1 MKANT
6 LRKLYLDFFQSKD
19 HKIVSSAPMVVKNDP
34 TLMFTNAGM
43 NQFKDIFLGDSEP
56 KSLRIANSQK
66 CLRVSGKH
74 NDLEE
79 VGHDTYHHTM
89 FEMLGSWSFGD
100 YFKEEAISWAW
111 EFLTQVCHLDKDRI
125 YVSVFEGAEEDNLE
139 KDSEALNMWAK
150 YLPEDKILNGNKKD
164 NFWEMGDTGP
174 CGPCSEIHFD
184 NRTDAERAKVNG
196 ADLVNQDHPQVIEI
210 WNLVFMQ
217 YNRFADGSLK
227 VLPNCHVDTG
237 MGFERLAMIMQGVKS
252 NYDTDIFQ
260 PIIQAIAK
268 SAKLKYGENE
278 KQDIA
283 MRVIADH
290 LRAISFSIADGQL
303 PSNVKAGYVIRR
315 ILRRAVRYAYTFLD
329 MKNAF
334 MYELV
339 EVLSNQIGSQ
349 FNELLVQKDLI
360 QKVIKEEEESFLR
373 TLQEGLKRIEQIT
386 ENSQGEIRGKEIFEL
401 YDTYGFPADL
411 TSLIL
416 SEKNLSFNQV
426 DFDSAMQ
433 EQKDRSKKSG
443 KIEKGDWVVLIKDSK
458 EEFVGYDNLETEV
471 KITRYRKV
479 KTNGGEQYQLVFN
492 LTPFYPEGGGQVGDM
507 GLIESQE
514 ETIAIV
520 DTKKENKLIVHFIDE
535 LPKNVNAIFV
545 AKVNAADRK
554 AISRN
559 HTATHLLQESLRMV
573 LGNHVVQKGS
583 LVNANYLRFDF
594 THFAKIE
601 KSILQKIEA
610 DVNAKVLANIN
621 LNVHIDLP
629 LAKAEHMG
637 AIMLFG
643 EKYDDVVRMIQF
655 DSSKELCG
663 GTHVNATGEIGLFKI
678 LSEGSTSSGIRRI
691 EATTGTRALAHLNK
705 REELLNEIAS
715 VVKNKDLKK
724 GVEQL
729 ITANKTLE
737 KQILTLKK
745 ANVGS
750 MNADLLKDVI
760 IVNGVRFIA
769 KQVLMD
775 AEDMKNV
782 SFAFRKE
789 NNLVMVLGAKVGE
802 KALLTVMLTDDVVSK
817 GYNAGAIIRDIAKE
831 IQGGGGGQVF
841 FATAGGTMPSGIVS
855 ALQKAKE
862 IIENKKAS

>member
-6 LRKLYLDFFQSKD
+6 LRKLYLDFFQSKE

-43 NQFKDIFLGDSEP
+43 NQFKDVFLGDLES
-56 KSLRIANSQK
+56 KSLRITNSQK

-111 EFLTQVCHLDKDRI
+111 EFLTQVCKLDKDRI
-125 YVSVFEGAEEDNLE
+125 YVSVFEGAEQDKLE
-139 KDSEALNMWAK
+139 KDNEAFNMWAK
-150 YLPEDKILNGNKKD
+150 YLPEDKILNGNKED
-164 NFWEMGDTGP
+164 NFWEMGETGP

-184 NRTDAERAKVNG
+184 NRTDAERAKVSG
-196 ADLVNQDHPQVIEI
+196 ADLVNEDHPQVIEI

-217 YNRFADGSLK
+217 YNRFTDGSLK
-227 VLPNCHVDTG
+227 SLPNSHVDTG

-290 LRAISFSIADGQL
+290 IRAISFSIADGQL

-315 ILRRAVRYAYTFLD
+315 ILRRAVRYGYTFLNL
-329 MKNAF
+329 KSAF

-339 EVLSNQIGSQ
+339 EVLVNQMGSQ
-349 FNELLVQKDLI
+349 FNELKAQKDLI
-360 QKVIKEEEESFLR
+360 QKVVKEEEESFLR
-373 TLQEGLKRIEQIT
+373 TLEDGLKRIEQIT
-386 ENSQGEIRGKEIFEL
+386 KNVKGEIAGKQIFEL
-401 YDTYGFPADL
+401 YDTYGFPSDL
-411 TSLIL
+411 TSMIL
-416 SEKNLSFNQV
+416 SEQNLSFNQT
-426 DFDSAMQ
+426 DFDIAMQ

-443 KIEKGDWVVLIKDSK
+443 KIEKGDWEVLIEDEK
-458 EEFVGYDNLETEV
+458 EEFVGYTYLETEV

-479 KTNGGEQYQLVFN
+479 KTKDGQQYQLVFN
-492 LTPFYPEGGGQVGDM
+492 LTPFYPEGGGQVGDT
-507 GLIESQE
+507 GIIEFQAE
-514 ETIAIV
+514 AIAII
-520 DTKKENKLIVHFIDE
+520 DTKKENKLIVHFTDE
-535 LPKNVNAIFV
+535 LPKNVNASFV
-545 AKVNAADRK
+545 AKVNAVDRK
-554 AISRN
+554 ASSRN

-573 LGNHVVQKGS
+573 LGEHVLQKGS
-583 LVNANYLRFDF
+583 LVNPNYLRFDF
-594 THFAKIE
+594 THFSKIE
-601 KSILQKIEA
+601 KVDLQKIEA
-610 DVNAKVLANIN
+610 DVNTKILENIN
-621 LNVHIDLP
+621 LNEHIDLP
-629 LAKAEHMG
+629 LAKAEGMG

-655 DSSKELCG
+655 NSSKELCG

-691 EATTGTRALAHLNK
+691 EATTGICAFAHLNNK
-705 REELLNEIAS
+705 EELLNEIAGI
-715 VVKNKDLKK
+715 VKNKDLKM

-729 ITANKTLE
+729 ITTNKFLE
-737 KQILTLKK
+737 KQISALKK
-745 ANVGS
+745 SNAGNVQE
-750 MNADLLKDVI
+750 DLLKDAI
-760 IVNGVRFIA
+760 EVNGVRFIA
-769 KQVLMD
+769 KEVPMV

-782 SFAFRKE
+782 SFALRKE
-789 NNLVMVLGAKVGE
+789 KNLVMVLAAKVDK
-802 KALLTVMLTDDVVSK
+802 KALLTVMLTDDIVAK
-817 GYNAGAIIRDIAKE
+817 GYNAGAMIRVIAKE
-831 IQGGGGGQVF
+831 IEGGGGGQAF
-841 FATAGGTMPSGIVS
+841 FATAGGVKPSGIVA
-855 ALQKAKE
+855 ALEKAKE
-862 IIENKKAS
+862 IIGY

>member
-6 LRKLYLDFFQSKD
+6 LRKLYLDFFQSKE

-43 NQFKDIFLGDSEP
+43 NQFKDIFLGDSES

-111 EFLTQVCHLDKDRI
+111 EFLTQVCKLDKDRL
-125 YVSVFEGAEEDNLE
+125 YVSVFEGAEEDKLE
-139 KDSEALNMWAK
+139 KDNEAFNMWAK
-150 YLPEDKILNGNKKD
+150 YLPEDKILNGNKED
-164 NFWEMGDTGP
+164 NFWEMGETGP

-184 NRTDAERAKVNG
+184 NRTDAERAKVSG
-196 ADLVNQDHPQVIEI
+196 ADLVNEDHPQVIEI

-217 YNRFADGSLK
+217 YNRFTDGSLK
-227 VLPNCHVDTG
+227 SLPNYHVDTG

-290 LRAISFSIADGQL
+290 IRAISFSIADGQL

-315 ILRRAVRYAYTFLD
+315 ILRRAVRYGYTFL
-329 MKNAF
+329 KLKSAF
-334 MYELV
+334 MHELV
-339 EVLSNQIGSQ
+339 EVLVNQMGSQ
-349 FNELLVQKDLI
+349 FNELKAQKDLI
-360 QKVIKEEEESFLR
+360 QKVVKEEEESFLR
-373 TLQEGLKRIEQIT
+373 TLEDGLKRIEQIT
-386 ENSQGEIRGKEIFEL
+386 KNAKGEIAGKQIFEL
-401 YDTYGFPADL
+401 YDTYGFPSDL

-416 SEKNLSFNQV
+416 SEQNLSFNQT
-426 DFDSAMQ
+426 DFDLAMQ

-443 KIEKGDWVVLIKDSK
+443 KIEKGDWEVLIEDEK
-458 EEFVGYDNLETEV
+458 EEFVGYTYLETEV

-479 KTNGGEQYQLVFN
+479 KTKDGQQYQLVFN
-492 LTPFYPEGGGQVGDM
+492 LTPFYPEGGGQVGDT
-507 GLIESQE
+507 GVIEFQAE
-514 ETIAIV
+514 AIAIV
-520 DTKKENKLIVHFIDE
+520 DTKKENKLIVHFTDE
-535 LPKNVNAIFV
+535 LPKNVNASFV
-545 AKVNAADRK
+545 AKVNAVDRK
-554 AISRN
+554 ASSRN
-559 HTATHLLQESLRMV
+559 HTATHLLQESLRTV
-573 LGNHVVQKGS
+573 LGEHVLQKGS
-583 LVNANYLRFDF
+583 LVNPNYLRFDF
-594 THFAKIE
+594 THFSKIE
-601 KSILQKIEA
+601 KVDLQKIEA
-610 DVNAKVLANIN
+610 DVNTKILENIN
-621 LNVHIDLP
+621 LNEHIDLP
-629 LAKAEHMG
+629 LAKAEGMG

-655 DSSKELCG
+655 NSSKELCG

-691 EATTGTRALAHLNK
+691 EATTGICAFAHLNNK
-705 REELLNEIAS
+705 EELLNEIAGI
-715 VVKNKDLKK
+715 VKNKDLKM

-729 ITANKTLE
+729 ITTNKILE
-737 KQILTLKK
+737 KQISALKK
-745 ANVGS
+745 SNAGNVQE
-750 MNADLLKDVI
+750 DLLKDAI
-760 IVNGVRFIA
+760 EVNGVRFIA
-769 KQVLMD
+769 KEVLME

-782 SFAFRKE
+782 SFALRKE
-789 NNLVMVLGAKVGE
+789 KNLVMVLAAKVDK
-802 KALLTVMLTDDVVSK
+802 KALLTVMLTDDIVAK
-817 GYNAGAIIRDIAKE
+817 GYNAGAMIRVIAKE
-831 IQGGGGGQVF
+831 IEGGGGGQAF
-841 FATAGGTMPSGIVS
+841 FATAGGVKPSGIVA
-855 ALQKAKE
+855 ALEKAKE
-862 IIENKKAS
+862 IIG

>member
-6 LRKLYLDFFQSKD
+6 LRKLYLDFFQSKE

-43 NQFKDIFLGDSEP
+43 NQFKDVFLGDLES
-56 KSLRIANSQK
+56 KSLRITNSQK

-111 EFLTQVCHLDKDRI
+111 EFLTQVCKLDKDRL
-125 YVSVFEGAEEDNLE
+125 YVSVFEGAEEDKLE
-139 KDSEALNMWAK
+139 KDNEAFNVWAK
-150 YLPEDKILNGNKKD
+150 YLPEDKILNGNKED
-164 NFWEMGDTGP
+164 NFWEMGETGP

-184 NRTDAERAKVNG
+184 NRTDAERAKVSG
-196 ADLVNQDHPQVIEI
+196 ADLVNEDHPQVIEI

-227 VLPNCHVDTG
+227 PLPNSHVDTG

-268 SAKLKYGENE
+268 SAKLKYGVNE

-290 LRAISFSIADGQL
+290 IRAISFSIADGQL

-315 ILRRAVRYAYTFLD
+315 ILRRAVRYGYTFLNL
-329 MKNAF
+329 KSAF
-334 MYELV
+334 MHELV
-339 EVLSNQIGSQ
+339 EVLVNQMGSQ
-349 FNELLVQKDLI
+349 FNELKAQKDLI
-360 QKVIKEEEESFLR
+360 QKVVKEEEESFLR
-373 TLQEGLKRIEQIT
+373 TLEDGLKRIEQIT
-386 ENSQGEIRGKEIFEL
+386 KNAKGEIAGKQIFEL
-401 YDTYGFPADL
+401 YDTYGFPSDL

-416 SEKNLSFNQV
+416 SEQNLSFNQT
-426 DFDSAMQ
+426 DFDLAMQ

-443 KIEKGDWVVLIKDSK
+443 KIEKGDWEVLIEDEK
-458 EEFVGYDNLETEV
+458 EEFVGYTYLETEV

-479 KTNGGEQYQLVFN
+479 KTKDGQQYQLVFN
-492 LTPFYPEGGGQVGDM
+492 LTPFYPEGGGQVGDT
-507 GLIESQE
+507 GVIEFQAE
-514 ETIAIV
+514 AIAIV
-520 DTKKENKLIVHFIDE
+520 DTKKENKLIVHFVDE
-535 LPKNVNAIFV
+535 LPKNVNASFV
-545 AKVNAADRK
+545 AKVNAVDRK
-554 AISRN
+554 ASSRN

-573 LGNHVVQKGS
+573 LGEHVLQKGS
-583 LVNANYLRFDF
+583 LVNPNYLRFDF
-594 THFAKIE
+594 THFSKIE
-601 KSILQKIEA
+601 KVDLQKIEA
-610 DVNAKVLANIN
+610 DVNTKILENIN
-621 LNVHIDLP
+621 LNEHIDLP
-629 LAKAEHMG
+629 LAKAEGMG

-655 DSSKELCG
+655 NSSKELCG

-691 EATTGTRALAHLNK
+691 EATTGICAFSHLNNK
-705 REELLNEIAS
+705 EELLNEIAGI
-715 VVKNKDLKK
+715 VKNKDLKM

-729 ITANKTLE
+729 ITTNKFLE
-737 KQILTLKK
+737 KQISALKK
-745 ANVGS
+745 SNAGNVQE
-750 MNADLLKDVI
+750 DLLKNAI
-760 IVNGVRFIA
+760 EVNGVRFIA
-769 KQVLMD
+769 KEVLMV
-775 AEDMKNV
+775 AEDMKNF
-782 SFAFRKE
+782 SFALRKE
-789 NNLVMVLGAKVGE
+789 KNLVMVLAAKVDK
-802 KALLTVMLTDDVVSK
+802 KALLTVMLTDDIVAK
-817 GYNAGAIIRDIAKE
+817 GYNAGAMIRVIAKE
-831 IQGGGGGQVF
+831 IEGGGGGQAF
-841 FATAGGTMPSGIVS
+841 FATAGGVKPSGIVA
-855 ALQKAKE
+855 ALEKAKE
-862 IIENKKAS
+862 IIG